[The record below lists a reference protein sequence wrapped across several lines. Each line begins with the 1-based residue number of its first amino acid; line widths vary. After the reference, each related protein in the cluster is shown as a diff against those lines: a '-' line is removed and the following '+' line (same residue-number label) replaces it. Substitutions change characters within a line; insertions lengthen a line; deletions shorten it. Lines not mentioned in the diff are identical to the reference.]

1 MSLFIEVLMDA
12 YISTIS
18 SALGID
24 KNIFKK
30 LIKPRK
36 QSDKEIEILDNFDL
50 IQRKLNESQE
60 IVQNVLADVVEQKK
74 IFEQKA
80 KEAEISRNIAD
91 LNQSEV
97 AAVNA
102 LLEKSLARESKKSNI
117 QNIIWG
123 LVFCLLSAVIG
134 YLLGK
139 FL

>member
-1 MSLFIEVLMDA
+1 MSLFIEVLMDV
-12 YISTIS
+12 YIGAIS
-18 SALGID
+18 NILGID
-24 KNIFKK
+24 KNVFKK
-30 LIKPRK
+30 LSRARK
-36 QSDKEIEILDNFDL
+36 QSEKETEILDNFDL
-50 IQRKLNESQE
+50 IQKKLNESQE
-60 IVQNVLADVVEQKK
+60 IVENVLSDVIEQKR

-80 KEAEISRNIAD
+80 KEAEISKNIAD

-139 FL
+139 YL